1 MSWNPLDW
9 VSAASR
15 WAGSIIGGAFSPHE
29 EELQNLAF
37 CPSCGFRQEP
47 PIAAGTTCEAC
58 RAVGRTDS
66 RSTTAAANTPPNCK
80 TQFADSIGQGITA
93 GETVDELPLEVL
105 PRARTWL
112 HEHIGDHSKDIYAM
126 LNSIDGVR
134 HLMQPFWDELSETE
148 RHALKCELW
157 DQGFPGSQTFP
168 MLVQWATARL
178 RVRLTQQLRTAMWG
192 PPIRVVRGGLPGL
205 GK

>member
-1 MSWNPLDW
+1 
-9 VSAASR
+9 
-15 WAGSIIGGAFSPHE
+15 
-29 EELQNLAF
+29 
-37 CPSCGFRQEP
+37 
-47 PIAAGTTCEAC
+47 
-58 RAVGRTDS
+58 
-66 RSTTAAANTPPNCK
+66 
-80 TQFADSIGQGITA
+80 
-93 GETVDELPLEVL
+93 
-105 PRARTWL
+105 
-112 HEHIGDHSKDIYAM
+112 M